1 MTVAAAGTPRLLRA
15 LRMDDVG
22 ASSKRYEVYST
33 WRVRRGP
40 LLVDGNW
47 LLLKYLPPFQHW
59 GPYRELT
66 ARDWLAILQALERS
80 DARLTVAVTAGWVNA
95 DGTIV
100 PFPVKHPSAAAV
112 IREGVEQGLL
122 EVANHGYTHCVLK
135 DRAFRPRLFS
145 SNRQYHREFW
155 PWVPEQV
162 QDAHIRMSQ
171 DILSRWIRRDIV
183 TFVPPGNV
191 FADFTLELARKYGLR
206 HVSCSAAPA
215 DAPGLTFVDPATV
228 VGFHD
233 RDLVRG
239 SIDWLHTLLA
249 ANAGYTLSF
258 VKTLAARSSEASH
271 PVRTTAEHAGER

>member
-1 MTVAAAGTPRLLRA
+1 MMLPVARTPRLMRA

-22 ASSKRYEVYST
+22 ASSKRYEVYSN

-47 LLLKYLPPFQHW
+47 LLLKYLPPFQCW

-66 ARDWLAILQALERS
+66 ASDWLAILRTLERS
-80 DARLTVAVTAGWVNA
+80 DAQLTVAVTAGWVNA
-95 DGTIV
+95 DGSIV
-100 PFPVKHPSAAAV
+100 PFPDKHPAAAAV

-135 DRAFRPRLFS
+135 DRAFRPKLFS
-145 SNRQYHREFW
+145 SNRRYHREFW
-155 PWVPEQV
+155 PWVAEEV
-162 QDAHIRMSQ
+162 HEAHLRISQ
-171 DILSRWIRRDIV
+171 DILCRWIRRDIV

-206 HVSCSAAPA
+206 HLSCSAVPA
-215 DAPGLTFVDPATV
+215 GASGLTYVDPATV

-239 SIDWLHTLLA
+239 GIEWLQTALT
-249 ANAGYTLSF
+249 ANADYTLSF
-258 VKTLAARSSEASH
+258 VKTLAAQSFEASH
-271 PVRTTAEHAGER
+271 PVVTSVEHAGER